1 MGQIT
6 DTNTSMVEKYR
17 IDDTILESYFKNSKN
32 QCVKGMTF
40 PLRIDNRQYCS
51 PTDYQGQKPSCC
63 GYSTAQILESIMWM
77 RTGMIKQFDA
87 DQIYAKAKET
97 DKQMGKGG
105 TYPDLAMMK
114 GLELVKELKGQY
126 VVKSSKSDDI
136 NELKRALHQNMFVS
150 VNMTV
155 TKDLYDVDDKNF
167 VYEGKG

>member
-87 DQIYAKAKET
+87 D
-97 DKQMGKGG
+97 
-105 TYPDLAMMK
+105 
-114 GLELVKELKGQY
+114 
-126 VVKSSKSDDI
+126 
-136 NELKRALHQNMFVS
+136 
-150 VNMTV
+150 
-155 TKDLYDVDDKNF
+155 
-167 VYEGKG
+167 